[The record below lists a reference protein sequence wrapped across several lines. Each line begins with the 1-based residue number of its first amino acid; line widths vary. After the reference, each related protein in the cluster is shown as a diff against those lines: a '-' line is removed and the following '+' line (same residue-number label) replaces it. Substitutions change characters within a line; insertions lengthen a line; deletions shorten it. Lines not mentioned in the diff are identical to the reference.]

1 MYVYV
6 CEDTGTVPTFHLIV
20 VRFVKILRQQ
30 LPAHPPLLVPL
41 TWSVLFLLF
50 GLRVDL
56 TERYLPF
63 LRMLFR
69 LPSAGPTWEPS
80 CREGDNLSGKAIDS
94 ERAGVEGSSGVGF
107 HRFRVRY

>member
-1 MYVYV
+1 M
-6 CEDTGTVPTFHLIV
+6 
-20 VRFVKILRQQ
+20 KILARYRHSI
-30 LPAHPPLLVPL
+30 L
-41 TWSVLFLLF
+41 SLFDLSKSYVSSFPHTRHSWALRLGPF
-50 GLRVDL
+50 LRVDL
-56 TERYLPF
+56 TEKYLPF

-69 LPSAGPTWEPS
+69 LPSVGPTLEPS